1 MTLPK
6 LHRATYALLALILLS
21 GLTLRFVAGAYAP
34 PRSEWADAEAYHALA
49 KNIYEGNGYTA
60 SNGESYT
67 PTRYTTPTYP
77 IFIAIIYTIFG
88 ADYHWVLF
96 VQRILGALSVLLVFM
111 LALRF
116 FGEKTALCAAA
127 IAACYPALIYYTNLM
142 LRESLTGVF
151 VLCIITL
158 IWIPQYISH
167 KKRLVALGF
176 LLAISSMCRPET
188 LLLTA
193 PIYLIL
199 KHHPIRPFKN
209 HLPSVL
215 CIALP
220 ILVVWV
226 PWTTRNYIQFGSLSP
241 VTTGLGSVLWFG
253 NRWAAIG
260 GDSHQATD
268 RQQLKTVTA
277 TIKAESAKTES
288 AIDKVFFKKAL
299 NDLVQKP
306 LWFAEMTY
314 KKGILFWK
322 DANGVK
328 KTLPK
333 IHPALPTLLNTYYYS
348 LLILALGAVI
358 CYRQRKEIVALFGLI
373 IFYMMIYALLHV
385 RNRYRVPILPIVFIL
400 SAGGIQAI
408 GQYLQSAW
416 QKHLAMERSNTSS
429 VKEGPTQ

>member
-6 LHRATYALLALILLS
+6 LHRATYVLLALILLS

-34 PRSEWADAEAYHALA
+34 SRSQWADAEAYHVIAQNMLQ
-49 KNIYEGNGYTA
+49 GNGYSM
-60 SNGESYT
+60 SNSAPYT
-67 PTRYTTPTYP
+67 PTRYRTPTYP
-77 IFIAIIYTIFG
+77 VFIATIYAILG
-88 ADYHWVLF
+88 VDYHWTLF
-96 VQRILGALSVLLVFM
+96 VQRILGTLSLLLIFL

-116 FGEKTALCAAA
+116 FGEKSALVATG
-127 IAACYPALIYYTNLM
+127 IAAYYPALIYYDNLM
-142 LRESLTGVF
+142 LRESLTGVL
-151 VLCIITL
+151 VLCIFTL
-158 IWIPQYISH
+158 TWVPTAPAS
-167 KKRLVALGF
+167 KKRLVALGI
-176 LLAISSMCRPET
+176 LLAIISMCRPET

-193 PIYLIL
+193 PAYLIAM
-199 KHHPIRPFKN
+199 HQPIRPLKN
-209 HLPSVL
+209 HFSSIVY
-215 CIALP
+215 IALP
-220 ILVVWV
+220 ILLVWV
-226 PWTTRNYIQFGSLSP
+226 PWTARNYVLFGSLSP
-241 VTTGLGSVLWFG
+241 VTAGLGSVLWFG
-253 NRWAAIG
+253 NRWAAID
-260 GDSHQATD
+260 GDNHTVTD
-268 RQQLKTVTA
+268 RQQLKDITE
-277 TIKAESAKTES
+277 TIKAESAEAEVDKT
-288 AIDKVFFKKAL
+288 FLNRAL
-299 NDLVQKP
+299 NDLAQKP

-333 IHPALPTLLNTYYYS
+333 IHPALPTLLNSYYYS
-348 LLILALGAVI
+348 LLILALGAVM

-429 VKEGPTQ
+429 VKEGATP